1 MWLIFYGL
9 LLLSWTDA
17 DNGVSD
23 CGLMRVSSQRFLQRW
38 LKLGSLF
45 VILWND
51 WRNVR
56 NMHLRE
62 EQHKRSQIFYGLVS
76 FRTNKPAWLFFSWQH
91 FVALLRYLPPLS
103 QSTRRKTTRTWA
115 LCFLCA
121 ALGGGGGGCIAYHQ
135 VHKDDGNHENK
146 DDKSQVRQS
155 AERKLVVQIRI
166 QEVVLVIEFAHH
178 HDKRLHHGQR
188 QVLKLLLK
196 LMKEENVKIIYG
208 PMTFFFF
215 FFSTMCG

>member
-1 MWLIFYGL
+1 MAILFMAAFRCTSAISPTAKPIYKTENDTHVSPVFPL
-9 LLLSWTDA
+9 R
-17 DNGVSD
+17 GV
-23 CGLMRVSSQRFLQRW
+23 
-38 LKLGSLF
+38 
-45 VILWND
+45 
-51 WRNVR
+51 
-56 NMHLRE
+56 
-62 EQHKRSQIFYGLVS
+62 
-76 FRTNKPAWLFFSWQH
+76 
-91 FVALLRYLPPLS
+91 
-103 QSTRRKTTRTWA
+103 
-115 LCFLCA
+115 
-121 ALGGGGGGCIAYHQ
+121 GGRGGGCIAYHQ

-215 FFSTMCG
+215 FSTMCG